1 MLKLR
6 KSFFFS
12 QNNHP
17 IFNIFCSIF
26 TSHLCFDACES
37 AVFSVIS
44 AADQKFLI
52 DNIKNIYNLS
62 GLLGYS
68 QNLVHQVSD
77 VMWLLHLHP
86 VLMQVQQSKHFGSS
100 DSFSSWNDCCTDVWS
115 GSFSYLIWNINFQ
128 RSTVFTLQRR
138 NPLKLP
144 RICLHTWSLTSGP
157 VILHP
162 VFQ

>member
-1 MLKLR
+1 MFKLR
-6 KSFFFS
+6 KSIFFS

-62 GLLGYS
+62 GLLAVYFRS
-68 QNLVHQVSD
+68 LLVYCQNLVHQVSD
-77 VMWLLHLHP
+77 VM
-86 VLMQVQQSKHFGSS
+86 
-100 DSFSSWNDCCTDVWS
+100 
-115 GSFSYLIWNINFQ
+115 
-128 RSTVFTLQRR
+128 
-138 NPLKLP
+138 
-144 RICLHTWSLTSGP
+144 
-157 VILHP
+157 
-162 VFQ
+162 